1 MASVVKVYTPS
12 PSPSCIQVAM
22 QEGIQSSVQP
32 RAALN
37 EPGRV
42 TKGPSALD
50 WTMWVTG
57 SYQKVTGP
65 PSCV

>member
-1 MASVVKVYTPS
+1 
-12 PSPSCIQVAM
+12 M

-32 RAALN
+32 KAALN

-57 SYQKVTGP
+57 SYQKVTSP